1 MPFSTEYDTT
11 CARTRPFADIYDKSR
26 AIFINGQKIT
36 KVKSTKFLG
45 IFIDE
50 KLNWSAHL
58 DYLEKKL
65 RSVSG
70 ALCRI
75 RRSIPVEYYKTI
87 YAALF
92 ESHLSFGISVWGV
105 ALKQNDSDKVFI
117 TQKHSI
123 RVLFGDLDAYLDK
136 LATCARVREFGKQ
149 KLGSKFYTKEHTKP
163 IFNRLKLLTVQN
175 LHKYHSVTEIFKIIK
190 FRVPYSLHDKIK
202 ISNRDTSNLIILPQP
217 SRTFFYESSK
227 MWNAVHKSIL
237 TFGNEF
243 STSVSLVKQ
252 RLKTIILVSQGLHDA
267 KFWTPENFQIR
278 PPRPT
283 YSSSVI
289 TKTEPLLRVD

>member
-1 MPFSTEYDTT
+1 MSKCCYMHFRPTTEYDTT
-11 CARTRPFADIYDKSR
+11 CARTRPFADSYDKSR

-50 KLNWSAHL
+50 KLDWSAHL
-58 DYLEKKL
+58 DYLVKKL

-175 LHKYHSVTEIFKIIK
+175 LH
-190 FRVPYSLHDKIK
+190 
-202 ISNRDTSNLIILPQP
+202 
-217 SRTFFYESSK
+217 
-227 MWNAVHKSIL
+227 
-237 TFGNEF
+237 
-243 STSVSLVKQ
+243 
-252 RLKTIILVSQGLHDA
+252 
-267 KFWTPENFQIR
+267 
-278 PPRPT
+278 
-283 YSSSVI
+283 
-289 TKTEPLLRVD
+289 